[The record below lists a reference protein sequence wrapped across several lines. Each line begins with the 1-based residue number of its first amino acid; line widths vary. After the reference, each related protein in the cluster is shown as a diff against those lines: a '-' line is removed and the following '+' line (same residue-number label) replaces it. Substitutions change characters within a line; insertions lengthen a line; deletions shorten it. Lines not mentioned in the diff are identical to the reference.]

1 VAFLS
6 SPLEENEVVV
16 RLGGDEFLVFVP
28 GASME
33 RLQAL
38 EATYQARAHLA
49 PVRFS
54 GGCAISRPSE
64 TVADTINRADMKLY
78 ERRRRERP
86 D

>member
-1 VAFLS
+1 MS
-6 SPLEENEVVV
+6 EPLQEGEVVV

-28 GASME
+28 GATLE

-38 EATYQARAHLA
+38 ETEYQDRAYLS
-49 PVRFS
+49 PIRFS
-54 GGCAISRPSE
+54 GGCAINRPSE

-86 D
+86 PSN